1 MLVTTLLGFL
11 GVTGLA
17 VLPGFDVTGLVSKST
32 PRGYGECAPCNPRD
46 YLCDKWG
53 SGVLRRSRVYEG
65 SGYQMIP
72 FFEKIRAGE
81 DVLIEVLGE
90 KFRVVGSRP

>member
-1 MLVTTLLGFL
+1 MMLVTTLLGFL
-11 GVTGLA
+11 GVTGHVA
-17 VLPGFDVTGLVSKST
+17 LPGFDAGLVSKT
-32 PRGYGECAPCNPRD
+32 TRAYGECAPCNPRD